1 MQVKTRRGRIVTMNS
16 DPVILVV
23 EDHDDTREMLTI
35 LLRSC
40 GCHVIGAADGPQ
52 AIDLADKL
60 HPDLILMDLKLP
72 LLDGMAVTRLVRSH
86 PGLNQVPVVIIT
98 GFDSPQVHRDAISAG
113 CNYCLAKPIDFDQ
126 LYEVIATLLRSVP
139 QPSPMRL
146 QYSLVVRSRGAMTC
160 HHRD

>member
-1 MQVKTRRGRIVTMNS
+1 MNN

-40 GCHVIGAADGPQ
+40 GCHVVGAENGPQ

-60 HPDLILMDLKLP
+60 HPDLILLDLHLP

-86 PGLNQVPVVIIT
+86 AALNQVPIVMVT
-98 GFDSPQVHRDAISAG
+98 GLDDPQVHRDAISAG
-113 CNYCLAKPIDFDQ
+113 CNHCLVKPIDFDQ
-126 LYEVIATLLRSVP
+126 LHDAISTLLRSVP
-139 QPSPMRL
+139 QPSQMRL
-146 QYSLVVRSRGAMTC
+146 QYSLVVRSRGALTC
-160 HHRD
+160 HHLH